1 MKDLGNVSVTCEN
14 VKNMTASKRR
24 VLKAWWSQLENVVNI
39 LDADAGIANCRLL
52 FHNKVPLICLSE
64 KIFLSACINML
75 GAMYNMTC
83 TYMPEN
89 NRFYVGSTPGL
100 AYVDPIKN
108 ACTANDLARL
118 NILIDGGFD
127 VNKDYGNGRN
137 ALHWSAYYG
146 CRLDVFHRIL
156 ENITDVNAF
165 DCSLDTA
172 LVIAARDNHVDLV
185 KALMKHPEINLNMQC
200 SYGSTALHWA
210 VIESHPDIVVEL
222 LKSDNID
229 CTRKN
234 RGGNT
239 PLEMSVSAVRPE
251 CEQLLL
257 AHLSS

>member
-1 MKDLGNVSVTCEN
+1 VKDLGNVSVTCQN
-14 VKNMTASKRR
+14 VKKMTVSKLH
-24 VLKAWWSQLENVVNI
+24 VLKAWWSQLENLVNI

-52 FHNKVPLICLSE
+52 FHNKVPLATWNSQE
-64 KIFLSACINML
+64 TFLSACCKML

-108 ACTANDLARL
+108 ACRTNDLARV

-165 DCSLDTA
+165 DYSLDTA

-210 VIESHPDIVVEL
+210 VIENHLDIVVEL

-239 PLEMSVSAVRPE
+239 PLEMAVAVRPE
-251 CEQLLL
+251 CEQLLR
-257 AHLSS
+257 AHLSF